1 MKAIKCCIS
10 NLFTTIHPLQGY
22 QKFKK
27 KRILTH
33 RNLDKSYDVLVLK
46 TVRLLRIKN
55 ICIVFWR
62 TARWYQIYFSH
73 KLHVVSTAEKY
84 FGCISFKKGTSKKL
98 VWNSFFCFKHY
109 SGWVGGFLM
118 RGFNR
123 ILVAVLYEWFSLMP
137 QSN

>member
-55 ICIVFWR
+55 ICIVF
-62 TARWYQIYFSH
+62 
-73 KLHVVSTAEKY
+73 
-84 FGCISFKKGTSKKL
+84 
-98 VWNSFFCFKHY
+98 
-109 SGWVGGFLM
+109 
-118 RGFNR
+118 
-123 ILVAVLYEWFSLMP
+123 
-137 QSN
+137 